1 MTWIR
6 YQSLQALIAFRDAAP
21 EWRRIRTHLVIRRC
35 FLGSMD
41 LSKDVFKYDVDIH
54 QWKFF
59 QYGNDF
65 KNQGASFDFEG
76 RKQGC
81 IFCICISKS
90 QRGQTKAA
98 LFSSSEFT
106 HTVLLCGEVGIYIH
120 LQEASPRVH
129 FVKQQLRSPFML
141 SGHLGNAKLKDKNH
155 APPHSVC
162 LGAPKPKLSHFFKV
176 LQASPLQT

>member
-1 MTWIR
+1 MFSNTM
-6 YQSLQALIAFRDAAP
+6 LIACNRKISNTKIFSNMTITPKTKVKSPR
-21 EWRRIRTHLVIRRC
+21 
-35 FLGSMD
+35 S
-41 LSKDVFKYDVDIH
+41 
-54 QWKFF
+54 
-59 QYGNDF
+59 
-65 KNQGASFDFEG
+65 SFDFEG
-76 RKQGC
+76 RKKGC

-162 LGAPKPKLSHFFKV
+162 LGAPKPKLSHFF
-176 LQASPLQT
+176 

>member
-1 MTWIR
+1 MYPPSLKYPPYKLYRASELT
-6 YQSLQALIAFRDAAP
+6 YQQALMI
-21 EWRRIRTHLVIRRC
+21 
-35 FLGSMD
+35 
-41 LSKDVFKYDVDIH
+41 SKWNCKLFFHDNPLPLNIQFGL
-54 QWKFF
+54 FF

-65 KNQGASFDFEG
+65 KNQGASFDFE
-76 RKQGC
+76 RRNQGC

-162 LGAPKPKLSHFFKV
+162 LGAPKPKLSHCFKV